1 MAKFHHNKVI
11 DVITKVLSYAT
22 LTFIIAC
29 SVLILINVYT
39 NGAPSSFGI
48 YG

>member
-11 DVITKVLSYAT
+11 DVITKVLAYST
-22 LTFIIAC
+22 LTFIILSCAAL
-29 SVLILINVYT
+29 LIHVYT
-39 NGAPSSFGI
+39 VGAPTSFGI